1 MKHWPLVIPTPGSW
15 FMFIDLSFFMDM
27 LMKYTMESM
36 FKVGFGIDL
45 NWMEGSIEEGTTFVK
60 AFDDANESV
69 CLRYINTFW
78 KLKRALNIG
87 SEASLKKNIKVID
100 NFIHNVL
107 STKKKLLA
115 MNPDPLIIFWGFKNV
130 KEDILSRFLMESE
143 KNPETMTDQYLR
155 DIILN
160 FLIAGRDTTA
170 NALSWFFYMLCKH
183 PLIQEK
189 VAQEVIDINCSHGN
203 DASVDDFITTI
214 PDATLEKMHY
224 LHAALTETLRLYPP
238 VPRADDIFPDGR
250 KVKKG
255 DGVAYVAYSM
265 GGPRICLGKEFA
277 YRQMKI
283 FSIALIRY
291 FRFKLADD
299 TKIATYRVTFTL
311 QIRGGL
317 QLCAVPRTT

>member
-1 MKHWPLVIPTPGSW
+1 
-15 FMFIDLSFFMDM
+15 
-27 LMKYTMESM
+27 MESM

-115 MNPDPLIIFWGFKNV
+115 MNPDPNV

-143 KNPETMTDQYLR
+143 KNSETMTDQYLR

-238 VPRADDIFPDGR
+238 VPRDARCSQADDIFPDGR

-255 DGVAYVAYSM
+255 DEVAYVPYSM
-265 GGPRICLGKEFA
+265 GRIPSIWGEDAEVFRLKDGLKTEFSNQN
-277 YRQMKI
+277 RL
-283 FSIALIRY
+283 SNS
-291 FRFKLADD
+291 
-299 TKIATYRVTFTL
+299 
-311 QIRGGL
+311 
-317 QLCAVPRTT
+317 